1 MDSPLMTG
9 FVTVNVAELLPV
21 PFTVTMTPTLP
32 FAVPDG
38 TLAVMEVPVLLQFV
52 TEATMPPNLTVLEPW
67 LEPKP
72 VPVIITDVPVA
83 PEVGF
88 RLDMTGAANREP
100 LASTRKSRTA
110 TEANTERDERM
121 QTPIQRLSGDTDPSD
136 KA

>member
-1 MDSPLMTG
+1 MDSPLITG
-9 FVTVNVAELLPV
+9 FVTVNGAELLPV

-88 RLDMTGAANREP
+88 RLDMT
-100 LASTRKSRTA
+100 RTA